1 MGEQRSA
8 FEAAGWV
15 DRITAVDGTLLTKED
30 GVPFDEARRM
40 AQQLEARGEGY
51 RWERWCGERSGWN
64 LVKGYFPVG
73 DGQHCGACGA
83 QLPPPAA
90 AAHTCVP
97 VVSIDTTA
105 GVVA

>member
-15 DRITAVDGTLLTKED
+15 DRITTVDGTLLTKED

-51 RWERWCGERSGWN
+51 RWERWCGERTGWN
-64 LVKGYFPVG
+64 LIKGYTPEARTIEVG
-73 DGQHCGACGA
+73 
-83 QLPPPAA
+83 
-90 AAHTCVP
+90 T
-97 VVSIDTTA
+97 VSVDTST
-105 GVVA
+105 GVSA